1 MIYIGFSLTGAHV
14 IFFVSSVI
22 VAGAVS
28 GVFIAVTTGLM
39 GSFSDRG
46 IQIQEKIETDFAIIN
61 DPTTI
66 PSVNNSYVFY
76 LKNIGLR
83 SLVCSNT
90 TIQVFIDGDI
100 ISSDLYHFDTEIVLV
115 GDIVSLYIHETMI
128 DDGFHTVRIVGPSTV
143 QDIFEFV
150 I

>member
-1 MIYIGFSLTGAHV
+1 MIHIGFSLTGAHV

-39 GSFSDRG
+39 GSFTDRG
-46 IQIQEKIETDFAIIN
+46 LQIQEKVETDFAIIN

-66 PSVNNSYVFY
+66 PSVNDSYVFY

-83 SLVCSNT
+83 SLICSNT

-100 ISSDLYHFDTEIVLV
+100 ISSELYHFGTEIVYV
-115 GDIVSLYIHETMI
+115 GDIVSLFISETMI
-128 DDGFHTVRIVGPSTV
+128 DEGFHTLRIVGPSTV
-143 QDIFEFV
+143 QDNFEF
-150 I
+150 IL

>member
-1 MIYIGFSLTGAHV
+1 VIDIGFSLTGAHV

-39 GSFSDRG
+39 GSFTDRG

-66 PSVNNSYVFY
+66 PYVNNSYVFY
-76 LKNIGLR
+76 MKNIGLR

-90 TIQVFIDGDI
+90 TFQVFIDSDI
-100 ISSDLYHFDTEIVLV
+100 ISSDLYSFGTEIVQA
-115 GDIVSLYIHETMI
+115 GDFVSMSIHETMI
-128 DDGFHTVRIVGPSTV
+128 GAGYHTLRIVGPSTV
-143 QDIFEFV
+143 QDIFEFM